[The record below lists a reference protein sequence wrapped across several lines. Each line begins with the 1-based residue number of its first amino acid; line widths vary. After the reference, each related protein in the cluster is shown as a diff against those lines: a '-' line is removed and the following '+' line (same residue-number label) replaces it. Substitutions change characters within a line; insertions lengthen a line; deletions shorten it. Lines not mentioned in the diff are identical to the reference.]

1 MKYFVNDTEVTETE
15 YNRIMR
21 EHELDVP
28 VKFTM
33 RDVIKY
39 NEPKAPM
46 QRKVVKVTAAP
57 KATYTAGKKSK
68 IDQAI
73 EIVASMNGSSKDQIV
88 STLMVKL
95 GGITKG
101 NATIYYTKALAKGA

>member
-1 MKYFVNDTEVTETE
+1 MKYFVNDAEVTETE

-21 EHELDVP
+21 E
-28 VKFTM
+28 
-33 RDVIKY
+33 
-39 NEPKAPM
+39 

-73 EIVASMNGSSKDQIV
+73 EIVASMNGSSKEQIV

>member
-1 MKYFVNDTEVTETE
+1 MKYFVNDVEVTEIE

-33 RDVIKY
+33 QGEIKY
-39 NEPKAPM
+39 NEPKITN
-46 QRKVVKVTAAP
+46 QRKVVKVTTPVA
-57 KATYTAGKKSK
+57 KYTAGKKSK

-73 EIVASMNGSSKDQIV
+73 EMVASMKGSSKEQIV
-88 STLMVKL
+88 ATLMINL
-95 GGITKG
+95 GNITKG
-101 NATIYYTKALAKGA
+101 NATIYYTKALAKGV